1 MGDATGIEWATAT
14 WSPWWGCA
22 KVSPA
27 CTHCYA
33 EAIAD
38 RFRPDERLWRGNRVR
53 TKDWT
58 TPARVD
64 RKAGREGRRARLFV
78 ASMADVFEDHPDVV
92 EWRARALDMLADLR
106 HTDVLLLTKRP
117 ENVLRM
123 VPRWWHDPAALVPC
137 DFDVP
142 YNRGWPRHIW
152 LGTTVEDQQ
161 RADER
166 IPHLLRVPAVVR
178 FLSVEPMLGSVDL
191 APFLVNIRF
200 QRHRDTGEN
209 RRVTEYEGDV
219 LAAEAV
225 TVNHGSTSPGHRE
238 PIDWV
243 IAGGESG
250 AGARPTDAAWVRALR
265 DQCVAVGVPFFLKQ
279 LRGGTGRVES
289 LPALDGRRWAEFP
302 EARRG

>member
-1 MGDATGIEWATAT
+1 MGDKTRIEWASGT
-14 WSPWWGCA
+14 WNPVIGCA
-22 KVSPA
+22 KVSPG

-33 EAIAD
+33 EAYA
-38 RFRPDERLWRGNRVR
+38 RNRLRRPELWRGERHV
-53 TKDWT
+53 TAESTWKL
-58 TPARVD
+58 PEQLD
-64 RKAGREGRRARLFV
+64 RRAGREGRRARLFV
-78 ASMADVFEDHPDVV
+78 ASLADVFEDHPAWD
-92 EWRARALDMLADLR
+92 ARYRGYVLSVREMALHKLDRLR
-106 HTDVLLLTKRP
+106 NSDVLLLTKRP
-117 ENVLRM
+117 ENVLKM
-123 VPRWWHDPAALVPC
+123 VPENWI
-137 DFDVP
+137 
-142 YNRGWPRHIW
+142 RGWPRHIW

-178 FLSVEPMLGSVDL
+178 FLSVEPMLGPVDL

-225 TVNHGSTSPGHRE
+225 TVNHGSTSPGHRK

-265 DQCVAVGVPFFLKQ
+265 DQCVEAGVPFFLKQ

>member
-1 MGDATGIEWATAT
+1 VADTTGIEWATAT

-38 RFRPDERLWRGNRVR
+38 RFRRGEKLWRGTRTR

-78 ASMADVFEDHPDVV
+78 ASMADVFEDHPDVT
-92 EWRARALDMLADLR
+92 EWRARALDMLAGLR

-142 YNRGWPRHIW
+142 YNRGWPRHVW

-166 IPHLLRVPAVVR
+166 IPHLLRVPAAVR
-178 FLSVEPMLGSVDL
+178 FLSVEPMLGPVDL
-191 APFLVNIRF
+191 KSIALPPCSSTCKPGPLDAFSGI
-200 QRHRDTGEN
+200 DWCSCGYGMGG
-209 RRVTEYEGDV
+209 RVGGV
-219 LAAEAV
+219 
-225 TVNHGSTSPGHRE
+225 S
-238 PIDWV
+238 WV

-265 DQCVAVGVPFFLKQ
+265 DQCVEAGVPFFLKQ
-279 LRGGTGRVES
+279 LRSGTGRMES

-302 EARRG
+302 ELVRG